1 MILLDQESKVQQ
13 VLLLRLR
20 AKFYFQRLLMGVR
33 MPDGSFA
40 LVSVVDR
47 AEKMAVSGVD
57 QRWIDDMPADATV
70 DF

>member
-1 MILLDQESKVQQ
+1 
-13 VLLLRLR
+13 
-20 AKFYFQRLLMGVR
+20 LMGMR

-40 LVSVVDR
+40 LVTVVDR